1 MRCFEKIFDIAD
13 GDNDFFSS
21 VAYAD
26 DEDYEDYEE
35 YEETSEEPAEE
46 PADDNFDAQIE
57 KLEGEKAS
65 YEEAAERARVAA
77 ELIQVKIDSVSEFKR
92 QLDEDAAIA
101 TADYEEKKA
110 ALDETLY
117 RIGENETKLAEVTK
131 ELNEKHTVLENRVR
145 DIYINGQ
152 ISYLDV
158 LFGSQDFGDFLT
170 RMDLLKRVIVRD
182 SELVADVLAY
192 QNEIKEVGKQL
203 EADRKIQTEL
213 AAKAE
218 EAKDIKLEKAAKQQA
233 LIDLMENDKDIYDRQ
248 YDEMMASSAEV
259 QRLISAKEEEKRR
272 KAEEE
277 AARRRQAELA
287 AQREAQRQAQLQA
300 QQYAQQDTTAQTGTV
315 ILVEGDDEGS
325 YDDGGYVMPSGG
337 GGMIWPLG
345 GPVTSEFGWRTHPI
359 FGSQRFHSGI
369 DIGGDYGLPICA
381 AQSGV
386 VIEAGWIGG
395 YGNTVMIDH
404 GGGIVTLYGHNESL
418 AVGVGQQVGQGQVI
432 AYCGSTGNS
441 TGPHCHFEVRLGGEP
456 VSPWDYL

>member
-1 MRCFEKIFDIAD
+1 MKKFLILLTAITI
-13 GDNDFFSS
+13 FFSS
-21 VAYAD
+21 AAYAD

-35 YEETSEEPAEE
+35 YEETSEEPSEE
-46 PADDNFDAQIE
+46 SSDDNFDAQIE
-57 KLEGEKAS
+57 QLEGEKAS

-101 TADYEEKKA
+101 TADYEEKQA

-117 RIGENETKLAEVTK
+117 RIDENETKLAEVTK

-213 AAKAE
+213 AEKAE

-233 LIDLMENDKDIYDRQ
+233 LIDLMENDKDVYDRQ

-259 QRLISAKEEEKRR
+259 QRLIFAKEEEKRR

-315 ILVEGDDEGS
+315 ILVEGDDEGN

-337 GGMIWPLG
+337 GGGMIWPLS